1 MSITFELEIKDG
13 RVVRPVL
20 SGEIPA
26 NSCHIFELIIP
37 EGVTEI
43 ADDAFY
49 SVRGLR
55 FSKVTL
61 PKSLLRIGHRA
72 FKNSLERIR
81 GMKFPPKLEFIGDE
95 AFSCEDGDSFAKT
108 LTIPNNVHTIGS
120 RAFFNWMKLTT
131 VKLGKSVA
139 DIGEGAFG
147 LCTSLDS
154 VTGNLAD
161 GNMVV
166 CGDRL
171 IAVYG
176 AMDSFTVP
184 DGIEEIG
191 DYAFSSCRID
201 RDFYGDKKYGPE
213 TVTLNDRIRR
223 IGKHALRGLRITE
236 LTIPDSVEEIGA
248 NPIYH
253 SPVKTLYG
261 KFTYQGRAIIVGNR
275 LCAHVR
281 IADSYEIPEGVEIL
295 EEDSFNNCRNQEVM
309 AFPSSLR
316 IIGRACFGFAQ
327 WIKELRFNDGLETIG
342 EEAFMWC
349 SALTTVTIPASV
361 KEIGNDTFGM
371 CEGIAKIVFEGDV
384 PPACQGNII
393 RPDRFKG
400 AVKVPAGSV
409 GAYRE
414 VFPALAQPVPA
425 YPNGRILENK

>member
-1 MSITFELEIKDG
+1 M
-13 RVVRPVL
+13 
-20 SGEIPA
+20 
-26 NSCHIFELIIP
+26 
-37 EGVTEI
+37 
-43 ADDAFY
+43 
-49 SVRGLR
+49 
-55 FSKVTL
+55 
-61 PKSLLRIGHRA
+61 
-72 FKNSLERIR
+72 
-81 GMKFPPKLEFIGDE
+81 
-95 AFSCEDGDSFAKT
+95 
-108 LTIPNNVHTIGS
+108 
-120 RAFFNWMKLTT
+120 
-131 VKLGKSVA
+131 
-139 DIGEGAFG
+139 
-147 LCTSLDS
+147 
-154 VTGNLAD
+154 
-161 GNMVV
+161 
-166 CGDRL
+166 
-171 IAVYG
+171 
-176 AMDSFTVP
+176 
-184 DGIEEIG
+184 
-191 DYAFSSCRID
+191 
-201 RDFYGDKKYGPE
+201 
-213 TVTLNDRIRR
+213 
-223 IGKHALRGLRITE
+223 ALRGLRITE

-349 SALTTVTIPASV
+349 SVLTAVTIPASV

-414 VFPALAQPVPA
+414 AFPALAQPAPA
-425 YPNGRILENK
+425 YPNGRILEKK